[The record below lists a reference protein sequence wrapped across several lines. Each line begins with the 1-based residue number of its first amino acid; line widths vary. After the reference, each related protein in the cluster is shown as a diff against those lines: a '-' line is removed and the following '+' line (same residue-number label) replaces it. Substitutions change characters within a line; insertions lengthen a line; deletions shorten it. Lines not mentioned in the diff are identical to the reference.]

1 MMKRSVVLLAV
12 AAAALG
18 AYGCASPFH
27 RTGAK
32 LQLRPHTLETAVAP
46 PGRPS
51 TYDAAV
57 KAIGA
62 RDYARA
68 LDLLQ
73 VARSQQPN
81 DPAILNAFGVAYDKL
96 GRLDLS
102 ARYYAQ
108 ARTLDPGSEI
118 VRRNIAYSD
127 QLRARTLVT
136 TTPAA
141 APMSHQPV
149 SVAAAASPKPVA
161 IPAAPVPL
169 IRVADNGALLIG
181 RGMKVVDA
189 SGLGLAQPVK
199 VALAR
204 RGWSVSRSTPPTAP
218 PQARTTVTYP
228 AGGAAVARALARTLH
243 GPVRISV
250 CNDNCTRVT
259 LVVGEDARRWARG
272 ARS

>member
-1 MMKRSVVLLAV
+1 MTNRSVVLLAV

-32 LQLRPHTLETAVAP
+32 LQLRPHALEIAAP
-46 PGRPS
+46 PPARPS

-108 ARTLDPGSEI
+108 ARALDPGSEI

-136 TTPAA
+136 TAPAA
-141 APMSHQPV
+141 APTPQPIV
-149 SVAAAASPKPVA
+149 VAAARPPKPVA
-161 IPAAPVPL
+161 IPGAPVPL

-181 RGMKVVDA
+181 HGMKVVDA

-199 VALAR
+199 VALAQ
-204 RGWSVSRSTPPTAP
+204 RGWSVPRSAPPTAP
-218 PQARTTVTYP
+218 PQARTTVIYP
-228 AGGAAVARALARTLH
+228 AGGAAVAQALARTLH

-259 LVVGEDARRWARG
+259 LFVGQDARRWARG